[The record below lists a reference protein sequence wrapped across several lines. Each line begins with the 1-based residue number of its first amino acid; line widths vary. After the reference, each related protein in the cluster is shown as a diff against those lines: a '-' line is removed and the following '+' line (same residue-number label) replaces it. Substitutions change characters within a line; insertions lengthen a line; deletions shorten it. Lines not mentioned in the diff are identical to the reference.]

1 MKKAFTMIE
10 LIFVIVALG
19 ILAMVALPR
28 LASSKEDAEITRVKA
43 EIAAIR
49 SAIQTYRGANLLS
62 QKPGSGYPE
71 DLKTTTIEEI
81 TNGTKLSKKYWSVNE
96 TGNQLT
102 VTIAGNTTTFT
113 YDKTKGS
120 LTCKKTAPNQS
131 SDPLCRKIED

>member
-1 MKKAFTMIE
+1 MKKAFTMVE
-10 LIFVIVALG
+10 LIFVIVILG

-28 LASSKEDAEITRVKA
+28 LAGSKKDAEITRAKA

-71 DLKTTTIEEI
+71 KLDKKTIEEI
-81 TNGTKLSKKYWSVNE
+81 TNGTKLGSNWTVNDDGSE
-96 TGNQLT
+96 LYLT
-102 VTIAGNTTTFT
+102 IGEKITFK

-120 LTCKKTAPNQS
+120 LTCSGDS
-131 SDPLCRKIED
+131 STLCGKIEK

>member
-71 DLKTTTIEEI
+71 KLDKKTIEEI
-81 TNGTKLSKKYWSVNE
+81 TNGTKLGSNWNVSE
-96 TGNQLT
+96 DGNTLT
-102 VTIAGNTTTFT
+102 LTIAGAGQPATFT
-113 YDKTKGS
+113 YDNTKGS
-120 LTCKKTAPNQS
+120 LTCSGDS
-131 SDPLCRKIED
+131 STLCGKIEK

>member
-1 MKKAFTMIE
+1 MKKAFTMVE
-10 LIFVIVALG
+10 LIFVIVVLG

-28 LASSKEDAEITRVKA
+28 LVGSKKDAEITRAKA

-62 QKPGSGYPE
+62 QKPGSGYPD

-81 TNGTKLSKKYWSVNE
+81 TNGTKLGSNWTVNDDGSE
-96 TGNQLT
+96 LYLT
-102 VTIAGNTTTFT
+102 IGEKITFK

-120 LTCKKTAPNQS
+120 LTCQNADSTKTDDLCKKVDN
-131 SDPLCRKIED
+131 

>member
-1 MKKAFTMIE
+1 MKKAFTMVE
-10 LIFVIVALG
+10 LIFVIVILG

-28 LASSKEDAEITRVKA
+28 LAGSKKDAEITRAKA

-71 DLKTTTIEEI
+71 KLDKKTIEEI
-81 TNGTKLSKKYWSVNE
+81 TNGTKLSEKYWSVSEGGNE
-96 TGNQLT
+96 LYLT
-102 VTIAGNTTTFT
+102 IGETITFT

-120 LTCKKTAPNQS
+120 LTCQA
-131 SDPLCRKIED
+131 SDTLCEKIEK

>member
-1 MKKAFTMIE
+1 MKKAFTMVE
-10 LIFVIVALG
+10 LIFVIVILG

-28 LASSKEDAEITRVKA
+28 LAGSKKDAEITRAKA

-81 TNGTKLSKKYWSVNE
+81 TNGTKLSQKYWSVSRDGNE
-96 TGNQLT
+96 LN
-102 VTIAGNTTTFT
+102 VTIGGRTATFT
-113 YDKTKGS
+113 YSSTTGR
-120 LTCKKTAPNQS
+120 LTCENTNA
-131 SDPLCRKIED
+131 LCRKIEN

>member
-1 MKKAFTMIE
+1 MKKAFTIIE

-49 SAIQTYRGANLLS
+49 SAIQTNRGAKLLA
-62 QKPGSGYPE
+62 QKGKGYPE
-71 DLKTTTIEEI
+71 KLDETTIAEI
-81 TNGTKLSKKYWSVNE
+81 TNGTKLGKNWSVNDAGD
-96 TGNQLT
+96 TLT
-102 VTIAGNTTTFT
+102 LTIGETTTFK

-120 LTCKKTAPNQS
+120 LTCKK
-131 SDPLCRKIED
+131 SDASTTTDTLCDKIEK

>member
-1 MKKAFTMIE
+1 MKKAFTMVE
-10 LIFVIVALG
+10 LIFVIVILG

-28 LASSKEDAEITRVKA
+28 LAGSKKDAEITRAKA

-81 TNGTKLSKKYWSVNE
+81 TNGTKLGSNW
-96 TGNQLT
+96 T
-102 VTIAGNTTTFT
+102 VSEDGNTLTLRIGSETTDFK
-113 YDKTKGS
+113 YVKDKGS
-120 LTCKKTAPNQS
+120 LTCQNADSTKTDDLCKKVDN
-131 SDPLCRKIED
+131 

>member
-1 MKKAFTMIE
+1 MKKAFTMVE
-10 LIFVIVALG
+10 LVFVIVALG

-49 SAIQTYRGANLLS
+49 SAIQTNRGAKLLA
-62 QKPGSGYPE
+62 QKGNGYPE
-71 DLKTTTIEEI
+71 KLDEKTIEEI

-120 LTCKKTAPNQS
+120 LTCKKTTPSQS

>member
-49 SAIQTYRGANLLS
+49 SAIQTHRGANLLA
-62 QKPGSGYPE
+62 QKGNGYPE
-71 DLKTTTIEEI
+71 KLDEKTIEEI
-81 TNGTKLSKKYWSVNE
+81 TNGTKLNKKYWTVNE
-96 TGNQLT
+96 NKLT
-102 VTIAGNTTTFT
+102 VKIAGKQAIFN
-113 YDKTKGS
+113 YDKDKGR
-120 LTCKKTAPNQS
+120 LTCEN
-131 SDPLCRKIED
+131 SDKGTNALCDKIDN